1 VNKSAASFSP
11 QLVRKISAAVLS
23 IVMGAGLG
31 TLFLTLKLVVKL
43 AAELEKHALAMDEII
58 GAQPWAENI
67 LIAGTKLRDVRLS
80 DSSLSLTMQ

>member
-1 VNKSAASFSP
+1 MNKSAASFSP

-23 IVMGAGLG
+23 IVMRAGLC
-31 TLFLTLKLVVKL
+31 TLFLTLKPVVKL
-43 AAELEKHALAMDEII
+43 AADLEKHALAMDEII

-80 DSSLSLTMQ
+80 DSSLSLTM